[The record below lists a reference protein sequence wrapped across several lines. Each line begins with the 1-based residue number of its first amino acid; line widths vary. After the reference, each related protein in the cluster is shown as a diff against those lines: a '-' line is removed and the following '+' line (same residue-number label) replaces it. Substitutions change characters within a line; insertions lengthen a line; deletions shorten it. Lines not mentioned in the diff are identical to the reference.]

1 MIDSWH
7 TRSTNNLA
15 SCQISITNFKFWDGN
30 KFLQINSK
38 YSIVRARF
46 IFFLELL
53 CSVREKSHIGEF
65 RDFFTLKIASEA
77 LGLKNEKSHNG
88 ASTLVWEKSHH
99 GADLRRREKSQ
110 RCFNFGLGEKS

>member
-30 KFLQINSK
+30 KFLQVNSK

-53 CSVREKSHIGEF
+53 VATGYQVTSYRFKKVSVSY
-65 RDFFTLKIASEA
+65 
-77 LGLKNEKSHNG
+77 
-88 ASTLVWEKSHH
+88 STIISTYLS
-99 GADLRRREKSQ
+99 
-110 RCFNFGLGEKS
+110 LGENVENASV